1 MTELRDGYLVTDDP
15 AVNLL
20 FLHEKAE
27 VRDSNNEWFERYVN
41 GTDIQCVYRY
51 TPSQVRE
58 AIKAVEGQAWF
69 GVADHEPDYEDP
81 TYGTDYADEAENKI
95 GWTYLAD
102 NALTSNRTCG
112 WLRKLWAFAMDADD
126 DV

>member
-1 MTELRDGYLVTDDP
+1 MIEIRDGFLVTDEPEIYDG
-15 AVNLL
+15 V
-20 FLHEKAE
+20 FRTQQRKT
-27 VRDSNNEWFERYVN
+27 WFDNV
-41 GTDIQCVYRY
+41 GFGFK
-51 TPSQVRE
+51 PSQVRE

-112 WLRKLWAFAMDADD
+112 WLRKLWEFAQEADD